1 MDKVQIMCPTRKYQR
16 DQAFIIFTG
25 GLDNNS
31 LSFDILRNKLSGADT
46 VRSVILG

>member
-1 MDKVQIMCPTRKYQR
+1 MRPTINYIG

-25 GLDNNS
+25 GLDSNS

-46 VRSVILG
+46 VQSVILG